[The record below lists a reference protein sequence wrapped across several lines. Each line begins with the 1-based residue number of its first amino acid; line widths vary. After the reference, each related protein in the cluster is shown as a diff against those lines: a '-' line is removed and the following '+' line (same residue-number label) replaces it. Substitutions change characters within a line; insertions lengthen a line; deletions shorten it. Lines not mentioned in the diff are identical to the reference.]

1 MLLVDITPFIEKMNE
16 VCELQLTTQEY
27 IPIVLE
33 ENVLKTLTA
42 EEVLF
47 IY

>member
-1 MLLVDITPFIEKMNE
+1 MLLVDSTPFIEKMNE